1 MRFSVCDC
9 VSAMRSLVSGARCP
23 VASDVWS
30 PPGGVEEHLSAQF
43 LWRSTYPLCPPDMA
57 VWALGVP

>member
-43 LWRSTYPLCPPDMA
+43 LSLGSSA
-57 VWALGVP
+57 VQEARRQ